1 MENTTISIIL
11 ANACHSIRVSA
22 TFFISFFSTLVF
34 IAITFLYQFFKSRF
48 QGNENLKKC
57 SLPPGPKPW
66 PIVGSLPEMLRN
78 KPTFRW
84 IHELMNDMN
93 TEIACIRLGC
103 VHVIAVSCPEISREF
118 LKKQDALFA
127 SRPTSMSTEMTT
139 KGFLTAVL
147 VPFGEQWKKMRKIV
161 TTEVVSPARHRLFH
175 ATRIEEANHLVH
187 YVYNQCKNN
196 YEDGGLVNVR
206 VASQQYCGNVIR
218 KMVFN
223 KRFLGKGMED
233 GGPGLEEVE
242 HVHALF
248 TVLQYLNSFCVTDYV
263 PFLRWKLDLD
273 GHEKVMKKAIGII
286 EKYHDPL
293 IEERVRQWR
302 DGLKMDVEDVL
313 DVLITLKD
321 GNGNP
326 LLSTK
331 EVTGEIT
338 EIMLATVDNPSN
350 AVEWALAEMMNQP
363 EILQKA
369 IEELDRVVGKERLVQ
384 ESDFSQ
390 LNYIKACAREAFRLH
405 PIAPFNV
412 PHVSIYDTTVANY
425 FIPKGSHVLLS
436 RLGLGRNSKA
446 WPDEPLKFKPERH
459 LKGDGSE
466 VVLTENDL
474 RFISFSTGRRGCP
487 GVTLG
492 TSMTVMLFARLL
504 QGFTWT
510 PRPDQP
516 KIDLSEEEGSMF
528 LAKPLVAVAK
538 PRLAEHVYPTDDKT

>member
-34 IAITFLYQFFKSRF
+34 IAITFLYRFFKSRF

-93 TEIACIRLGC
+93 TKIACIRLGC

-127 SRPTSMSTEMTT
+127 SRPISMSTEMTT
-139 KGFLTAVL
+139 KGYLSAIL
-147 VPFGEQWKKMRKIV
+147 VPFGEQWKKMKKIV
-161 TTEVVSPARHRLFH
+161 TMEVVSPARHLLFH
-175 ATRIEEANHLVH
+175 ATRIEEADHLIR

-196 YEDGGLVNVR
+196 YEYGGLVNVR

-223 KRFLGKGMED
+223 KRFFGKGMAD

-242 HVHALF
+242 HMHALF

-273 GHEKVMKKAIGII
+273 GHENVMKKAIGII

-302 DGLKMDVEDVL
+302 DGLKKDAEDVL
-313 DVLITLKD
+313 DILITLKD

-331 EVTGEIT
+331 EVTAQIT
-338 EIMLATVDNPSN
+338 HSRATVDSGE
-350 AVEWALAEMMNQP
+350 ASVTSQQAWAAAQVYCSP
-363 EILQKA
+363 RIPTSY
-369 IEELDRVVGKERLVQ
+369 LV
-384 ESDFSQ
+384 ESDNIPQNAPQS
-390 LNYIKACAREAFRLH
+390 LATWSVAPESIKDEIHAFTSEMTQFATVVACCLTL
-405 PIAPFNV
+405 IPFDSGTFASLV
-412 PHVSIYDTTVANY
+412 GPFPYEKVSC
-425 FIPKGSHVLLS
+425 LS
-436 RLGLGRNSKA
+436 
-446 WPDEPLKFKPERH
+446 
-459 LKGDGSE
+459 
-466 VVLTENDL
+466 
-474 RFISFSTGRRGCP
+474 C
-487 GVTLG
+487 TL
-492 TSMTVMLFARLL
+492 
-504 QGFTWT
+504 
-510 PRPDQP
+510 DN
-516 KIDLSEEEGSMF
+516 E
-528 LAKPLVAVAK
+528 
-538 PRLAEHVYPTDDKT
+538 

>member
-1 MENTTISIIL
+1 MENTTNSIIL
-11 ANACHSIRVSA
+11 ANACYSLGISA
-22 TFFISFFSTLVF
+22 TVYISFFSTLVF
-34 IAITFLYQFFKSRF
+34 IEPYIQHIAITFKSRF
-48 QGNENLKKC
+48 QVNENLKKC

-66 PIVGSLPEMLRN
+66 LIVGSLPEMLRN
-78 KPTFRW
+78 KPTFW
-84 IHELMNDMN
+84 WLHELMNDMN

-103 VHVIAVSCPEISREF
+103 IHVIAVSC
-118 LKKQDALFA
+118 
-127 SRPTSMSTEMTT
+127 
-139 KGFLTAVL
+139 
-147 VPFGEQWKKMRKIV
+147 
-161 TTEVVSPARHRLFH
+161 PARHRLFH
-175 ATRIEEANHLVH
+175 ATRIEEADHLIRYVH
-187 YVYNQCKNN
+187 NQCKNN

-223 KRFLGKGMED
+223 KRFFGKGMAD

-263 PFLRWKLDLD
+263 SFWRWKLDLD

-302 DGLKMDVEDVL
+302 DGLKKDVEDVL
-313 DVLITLKD
+313 DILITLKD

-331 EVTGEIT
+331 EVTAQIT
-338 EIMLATVDNPSN
+338 EIMIAAVDNPSN

-369 IEELDRVVGKERLVQ
+369 IEEVDRVVGKERLVQ

-390 LNYIKACAREAFRLH
+390 LNCIKACAREGFRLH

-412 PHVSIYDTTVANY
+412 LLAN
-425 FIPKGSHVLLS
+425 PKGGLHGRADGINRQEAASGPDRNVALS
-436 RLGLGRNSKA
+436 TVDPSPMVIEEDHHL
-446 WPDEPLKFKPERH
+446 EPSNKP
-459 LKGDGSE
+459 
-466 VVLTENDL
+466 N
-474 RFISFSTGRRGCP
+474 
-487 GVTLG
+487 
-492 TSMTVMLFARLL
+492 
-504 QGFTWT
+504 
-510 PRPDQP
+510 
-516 KIDLSEEEGSMF
+516 
-528 LAKPLVAVAK
+528 K
-538 PRLAEHVYPTDDKT
+538 PRWKRLARNKGKFSNNSRGDKARSKSGRESVNWGWWLCEEI

>member
-1 MENTTISIIL
+1 MENTAISIIP
-11 ANACHSIRVSA
+11 ANACQSYRVSA

-34 IAITFLYQFFKSRF
+34 IAINFLYLFFKSRF
-48 QGNENLKKC
+48 QRNENLKKC

-66 PIVGSLPEMLRN
+66 PIVGSLPKMLKN

-93 TEIACIRLGC
+93 TEITCIRLGC

-127 SRPTSMSTEMTT
+127 SRPISMSTEMTT

-161 TTEVVSPARHRLFH
+161 TTEVVSPARHQLFH
-175 ATRIEEANHLVH
+175 ATRIEEADHLIR

-223 KRFLGKGMED
+223 KRFFGKGMED

-248 TVLQYLNSFCVTDYV
+248 TVLQYLNSFCVTDY
-263 PFLRWKLDLD
+263 
-273 GHEKVMKKAIGII
+273 AIGII

-302 DGLKMDVEDVL
+302 DGLKKDVEDVL

-326 LLSTK
+326 LLSKK
-331 EVTGEIT
+331 EVTAQIT

-369 IEELDRVVGKERLVQ
+369 IEELDRVVGKER
-384 ESDFSQ
+384 
-390 LNYIKACAREAFRLH
+390 EAFRLH

-412 PHVSIYDTTVANY
+412 PHVSISDTIVANY

-436 RLGLGRNSKA
+436 RLELGRNSKA

-459 LKGDGSE
+459 LKGNGSE

-492 TSMTVMLFARLL
+492 TSMTVMLFARLI

-510 PRPDQP
+510 PPPDQP

-528 LAKPLVAVAK
+528 LAKPLVVVAK
-538 PRLAEHVYPTDDKT
+538 PRLAEYVYPTDDKT